1 MSRWIFAGASALATV
16 LLLYVIV
23 SAAKPP
29 QNVAIG
35 VPIRHDDFL
44 FTVQRITA
52 RRSREMTHYDVAILV
67 QNQALRVDYHWR
79 DDIAYVAAA
88 NGERFRPTSRGD
100 FVLAPGESRSAT
112 VRFSLPAT
120 LASPS
125 LRFWDGIFMGDAF
138 NGGAYAKASIPL
150 DR

>member
-1 MSRWIFAGASALATV
+1 MNRWIFAGAGALAAV
-16 LLLYVIV
+16 LLLYVVV
-23 SAAKPP
+23 SAERPARD
-29 QNVAIG
+29 VAIG

-44 FTVQRITA
+44 FTVQRITTH
-52 RRSREMTHYDVAILV
+52 RSGEMTHYDVAILV

-79 DDIAYVAAA
+79 DDIAYVAAS
-88 NGERFRPTSRGD
+88 NGERFPPASRGE
-100 FVLAPGESRSAT
+100 FVLAPGQSRTAT
-112 VRFSLPAT
+112 VRFGLPGT
-120 LASPS
+120 LAGPS